1 MSALRRALK
10 AVSAALQLG
19 QAAHFAFSSVSASSA
34 YRSGKRGCRRYRS
47 AAQGRVHVPL
57 YRTGVYEGAR
67 PRPALLEIRIGP
79 LCIYPRGAERLSQC
93 RTAMAREVPL
103 LKRKLALPGEQPG
116 DVGPTSSICCAR
128 VAHLARAWRPR
139 WCSAMR
145 QRSFSMEKR
154 VG

>member
-67 PRPALLEIRIGP
+67 RRPALLKIRISP
-79 LCIYPRGAERLSQC
+79 LCIYPREAERLSQC
-93 RTAMAREVPL
+93 RTAMAREVSL
-103 LKRKLALPGEQPG
+103 LKRELAPAMRRYGASSRVTLAPRRASAALVLPTPLERESA
-116 DVGPTSSICCAR
+116 VAVAAR
-128 VAHLARAWRPR
+128 VKGR
-139 WCSAMR
+139 
-145 QRSFSMEKR
+145 
-154 VG
+154 G